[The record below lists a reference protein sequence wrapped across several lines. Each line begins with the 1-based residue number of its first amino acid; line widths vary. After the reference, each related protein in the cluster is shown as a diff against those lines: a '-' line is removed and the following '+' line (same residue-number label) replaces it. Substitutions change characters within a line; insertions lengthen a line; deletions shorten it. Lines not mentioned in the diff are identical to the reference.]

1 MILNILNQS
10 TLDEL
15 VAFLVSDDVDVLV
28 DDEEDTSVSK
38 SVLVD
43 LEDTELIADVV

>member
-1 MILNILNQS
+1 MFNQS

-15 VAFLVSDDVDVLV
+15 VAFLLSDDVDVLV
-28 DDEEDTSVSK
+28 EEDEDTSVSK

-43 LEDTELIADVV
+43 FDDTELIVDDVV

>member
-1 MILNILNQS
+1 MFNQS

-15 VAFLVSDDVDVLV
+15 VAFLLSEDVDVLV
-28 DDEEDTSVSK
+28 EEDEDTSVSK

-43 LEDTELIADVV
+43 FDDTELIVDDEDVV